1 MATFMAYAGGIPT
14 FITIGFFLVAVL
26 FLSRKRT
33 ISISKLKGMK
43 ASAKIANTNYYAIK
57 AKLPTVKP
65 LVKLRFYIL
74 VGAKRWRDYN
84 YHG

>member
-14 FITIGFFLVAVL
+14 FITLGVFLVTLL

-33 ISISKLKGMK
+33 VSISKLKSMK
-43 ASAKIANTNYYAIK
+43 ASAKVANVNYYAIK

-65 LVKLRFYIL
+65 LVRLRFHIL

-84 YHG
+84 YQG